1 MQEELIQKLNASFK
15 LAATPIK
22 ESNGKGYRLNLNV
35 PWPVVN
41 LGVDI
46 LQVQLCG
53 IDPIS
58 GEDVA
63 DHHVLARFDYS
74 KASHKTEVLTY
85 HGTFYLACT
94 AQMKDGQTILFKKQE
109 IRLEYPQNIP
119 YLKCTV
125 SGKGDFRHVT
135 LESNCWANCSGKIW
149 AHFDGHAQRICLP
162 VRPDKTVRFCVPT
175 SGDVEIKVQDPQIH
189 IK

>member
-175 SGDVEIKVQDPQIH
+175 SGDVEIKAQDPQIQ